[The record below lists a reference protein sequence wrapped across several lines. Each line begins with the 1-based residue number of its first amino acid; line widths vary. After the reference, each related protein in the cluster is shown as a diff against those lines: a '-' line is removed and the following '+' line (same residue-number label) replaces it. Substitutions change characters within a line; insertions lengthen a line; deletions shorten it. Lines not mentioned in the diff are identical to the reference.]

1 MLVSGTRMCLQQS
14 SGCLGGY
21 VRPPPAALP
30 EKVPQ
35 RKHRR
40 WSKRRVRGQSAHSPQ
55 SWWMSSSNEMD
66 DHSVLNSRSLQK
78 LSKATNFCQDAG
90 SHRNNTNNN
99 ISNNSTFVNHGI
111 FSLSLSISIA
121 TQIFLFINFSRSK
134 ARVESLWHLLGGAN
148 AALMSWNEQR
158 RDWVA
163 KKTKEQPQS
172 QELREPVIGLA
183 LLPHIGLLFSFSM
196 PRLHWVTSDAHGL
209 KCVGW
214 TYLKVV
220 PLTWKRVLQ
229 SLISRHSLYI
239 PPEELPVVY
248 LSGVDMWWYDWLLAA
263 D

>member
-90 SHRNNTNNN
+90 SHRNNTNSN
-99 ISNNSTFVNHGI
+99 ISNNSTFVNHGN
-111 FSLSLSISIA
+111 LSLSHTH
-121 TQIFLFINFSRSK
+121 TQ
-134 ARVESLWHLLGGAN
+134 
-148 AALMSWNEQR
+148 
-158 RDWVA
+158 
-163 KKTKEQPQS
+163 
-172 QELREPVIGLA
+172 
-183 LLPHIGLLFSFSM
+183 
-196 PRLHWVTSDAHGL
+196 VTSLFLIQKLRWSPHDICWVVWMQHWFRGMNKDETGWLRRLGSNLNL
-209 KCVGW
+209 KICGN
-214 TYLKVV
+214 
-220 PLTWKRVLQ
+220 P
-229 SLISRHSLYI
+229 SL
-239 PPEELPVVY
+239 
-248 LSGVDMWWYDWLLAA
+248 G
-263 D
+263 

>member
-1 MLVSGTRMCLQQS
+1 MYGS

-99 ISNNSTFVNHGI
+99 NSNNSTFVNH
-111 FSLSLSISIA
+111 
-121 TQIFLFINFSRSK
+121 
-134 ARVESLWHLLGGAN
+134 
-148 AALMSWNEQR
+148 ALMSWNEQR

-172 QELREPVIGLA
+172 QDLREPVIGWSTTYEE
-183 LLPHIGLLFSFSM
+183 LLGTSRPFSK
-196 PRLHWVTSDAHGL
+196 P
-209 KCVGW
+209 
-214 TYLKVV
+214 V
-220 PLTWKRVLQ
+220 PLTEMVDFLVDVWEQ
-229 SLISRHSLYI
+229 EGLY
-239 PPEELPVVY
+239 E
-248 LSGVDMWWYDWLLAA
+248 
-263 D
+263 